1 MTTAMSRRALLRAAG
16 FTVASAMVAS
26 GCATGNAA
34 ERDRANTLTFLI
46 DSLGDTWIPNN
57 SAISSFQGHI
67 WGHVTDKL
75 VYVDDTGKVS
85 PWIAQ
90 RWEQNERATEF
101 ILHLRRD
108 VTFSDGTP
116 LDAAA
121 VAANLDMWAR
131 GDASRGIKPIGLF
144 PKSYQRAD
152 ALDPTTV
159 RVRFGSPTLGF
170 VPTLG
175 YHGSILISP
184 TSLHLPAE
192 QQADLSRDIGSGP
205 YVVESWRDDDQVV
218 LRRRPDYDWAPAVFG
233 QRGPARI
240 ETLTYEV
247 VSEQR
252 LRSASVQAGQADVAF
267 NPSPKELES
276 VTALGFT
283 AAAPRYLGFVAGM
296 AINTAVPPFDD
307 VRVRRALQHGID
319 RNEILSTV
327 YTPDWLPAESLFQS
341 NTPGATDHRSSFTF
355 DPVAAARSLDQAG
368 WIPGPDGVRT
378 RGGQRLGIT
387 LHPNPY
393 LATSKT
399 VDELV
404 SQQLSRLGFEVT
416 IRSYDVVTY
425 TERVDFGKDT
435 VPAYELTRSIIDAG
449 TVASVL
455 TDANKGE
462 DWFNLGS
469 RDPTMV
475 SLAKGISGT
484 SDPSVRARLLDELQ
498 RYVLDQA
505 YYIPLN
511 QQVQRIYLQS
521 PRVHGVTYNGV
532 AYANYST
539 AWLEEDP
546 R

>member
-1 MTTAMSRRALLRAAG
+1 MTTPVSRRTVLRAAG
-16 FTVASAMVAS
+16 LTAATALLAS

-34 ERDRANTLTFLI
+34 EPDRANSLTFLI
-46 DSLGDTWIPNN
+46 DSLGDTWIPND

-75 VYVDDTGKVS
+75 VYVDDTGKAS

-90 RWEQNERATEF
+90 RWEQNDRATEF
-101 ILHLRRD
+101 TLHLRRG

-121 VAANLDMWAR
+121 VVANLDMWAR
-131 GDASRGIKPIGLF
+131 GDATRGIKPIGLF

-152 ALDPTTV
+152 ALDPATV

-184 TSLHLPAE
+184 KSLALPAE
-192 QQADLSRDIGSGP
+192 AQADLSNDIGSGP
-205 YVVESWRDDDQVV
+205 YVVESWRDDDHVV
-218 LRRRPDYDWAPAVFG
+218 LRRRPDYDWAPAVFEH
-233 QRGPARI
+233 QGPARI

-247 VSEQR
+247 VAEQR
-252 LRSASVQAGQADVAF
+252 LRSASVQAGQADVAY
-267 NPSPKELES
+267 NPSPKELQS

-296 AINTAVPPFDD
+296 AINTKVAPFDD
-307 VRVRRALQHGID
+307 VRVRRALQRGID
-319 RNEILSTV
+319 RDEILSTV

-341 NTPGATDHRSSFTF
+341 NTPGATDHRSSFAF
-355 DPVAAARSLDQAG
+355 DPAAAAGLLDAAG
-368 WIPGPDGVRT
+368 WVPGPDGIRT
-378 RGGQRLGIT
+378 RGGQRLAIT

-404 SQQLSRLGFEVT
+404 SQQLRRLGFEVA

-425 TERVDFGKDT
+425 TQRVDFGKDT

-455 TDANKGE
+455 TDANSGE
-462 DWFNLGS
+462 DWFNLGTS
-469 RDPTMV
+469 DARMV
-475 SLAKGISGT
+475 ALAKGIAGT
-484 SDPSVRARLLDELQ
+484 SDPAARARLLDELQ
-498 RYVLDQA
+498 RYVLEQG

-539 AWLEEDP
+539 AWLEDDP